1 MKSALRG
8 FGDVDVFKK
17 RAFASGVCANGTDD
31 VGNALGLLFDAAAEF
46 RNRLDAMIPFKSL
59 TSDMM
64 LHIVDKFLAEIRA
77 SLAER
82 HVELSLS
89 SSARDWLARHGFDP
103 SMGARPLRR
112 LLRNEVE
119 DKLAS
124 ALLFGSLQNGG
135 TARLELEADRDEL
148 VLVDA

>member
-1 MKSALRG
+1 ME
-8 FGDVDVFKK
+8 
-17 RAFASGVCANGTDD
+17 
-31 VGNALGLLFDAAAEF
+31 GLFTPEF

-82 HVELSLS
+82 HVELCLS
-89 SSARDWLARHGFDP
+89 ESARDWLAKHGFDP

-135 TARLELEADRDEL
+135 TARLELEEDRDEL